1 MVDSCLRREGNN
13 SLVAI
18 PFALTC
24 RADHFVSY
32 GARAVASDEGHE
44 RLGTKIRDSNLI
56 NLALRLLESLDSL
69 ESRLTARLKV
79 LAGSLIDCRVQA

>member
-1 MVDSCLRREGNN
+1 MDAVMVDSCLRREGNN

-32 GARAVASDEGHE
+32 GARGVAIDEAHE
-44 RLGTKIRDSNLI
+44 RLGTKIRDPN
-56 NLALRLLESLDSL
+56 
-69 ESRLTARLKV
+69 
-79 LAGSLIDCRVQA
+79 